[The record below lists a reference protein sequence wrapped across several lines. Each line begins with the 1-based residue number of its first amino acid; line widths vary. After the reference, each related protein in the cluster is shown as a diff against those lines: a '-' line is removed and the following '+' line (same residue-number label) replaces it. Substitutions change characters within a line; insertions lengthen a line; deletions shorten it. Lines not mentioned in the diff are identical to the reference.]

1 MLNNNLLILS
11 DGILG
16 EVAFEIAK
24 DMGCYGEVALLDE
37 RYGASDNDEQ
47 FNKKVIGSLSDYEEF
62 ADRFSAA
69 IAAFEDPQAR
79 LEWTEKLEEEGYKIL
94 PVVSPKA
101 FVGNTAQVEGGCI
114 IEPMAFVG
122 ERVAV
127 GPCCLIKAGAIID
140 HGSAIGYGCN
150 LENKCYIQS
159 GAFVNNESTVTA
171 GSVVESYENY
181 MKVREAHN

>member
-1 MLNNNLLILS
+1 MLNNAFLILS

-24 DMGCYGEVALLDE
+24 DMGCYGEVALLDA
-37 RYGASDNDEQ
+37 RYGSPDNDEQ

-62 ADRFSAA
+62 AGRFSAA
-69 IAAFEDPQAR
+69 VAACEDPHAR
-79 LEWTEKLEEEGYKIL
+79 LEWTEKLEEAGYRIL

-150 LENKCYIQS
+150 LENKCYVQS
-159 GAFVNNESTVTA
+159 GALVDNESTVSA
-171 GSVVESYENY
+171 GSVIESYENY
-181 MKVREAHN
+181 LKARAYN

>member
-24 DMGCYGEVALLDE
+24 DMGCYGEVALLDM
-37 RYGASDNDEQ
+37 RYGDPDNDEQ
-47 FNKKVIGSLSDYEEF
+47 FNSKVIGGLSDYEEYS
-62 ADRFSAA
+62 DRFSAA
-69 IAAFEDPQAR
+69 IAAFDDPQVR
-79 LEWTEKLEEEGYKIL
+79 LEWTEKLEDAGYKIL

-101 FVGNTAQVEGGCI
+101 FVGKTAQIEGGCI
-114 IEPMAFVG
+114 IEPLAFVG

-140 HGSAIGYGCN
+140 HSSAIGFGCN
-150 LENKCYIQS
+150 LESKCHIQS
-159 GAFVNNESTVTA
+159 GAFVDNESTVKA
-171 GSVVESYENY
+171 GHVIESYENY
-181 MKVREAHN
+181 LKARASV